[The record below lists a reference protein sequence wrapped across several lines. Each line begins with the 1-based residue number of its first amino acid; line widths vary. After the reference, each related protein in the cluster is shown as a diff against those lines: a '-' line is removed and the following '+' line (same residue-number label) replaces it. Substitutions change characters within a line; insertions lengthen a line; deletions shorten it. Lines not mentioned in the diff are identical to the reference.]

1 MARPPRR
8 RSCNANRL
16 WLNARHLGGF
26 RDSLSLAVRTQESEM
41 RAALVELVGDG
52 VRAGEFT
59 TEDPLKAVLHILVAV
74 EGLDAYASQRRRT
87 AGRPPHR

>member
-1 MARPPRR
+1 
-8 RSCNANRL
+8 
-16 WLNARHLGGF
+16 
-26 RDSLSLAVRTQESEM
+26 M

-74 EGLDAYASQRRRT
+74 DGLGAHASQRRRT
-87 AGRPPHR
+87 AGRPLHR